1 MSLLNCQETTRLHDS
16 CLKIS
21 ETPGVTFTGVINK
34 NGRLVAGGFRLNNQP
49 YEKEELNMIFLEL
62 YLDYSM
68 RREFDS
74 ALGKISYM
82 TTLRKH
88 VNVTTIPFKE
98 ELILIF
104 SEPSTNIKKLVEK
117 TNKIFDSFFNNQ
129 VLN

>member
-1 MSLLNCQETTRLHDS
+1 MSLLNCQEATRLHDS

-34 NGRLVAGGFRLNNQP
+34 NGRLVAGGFSTNNHP
-49 YEKEELNMIFLEL
+49 YEKGELYMIFLEL

-104 SEPSTNIKKLVEK
+104 SDPSTNIEKIVKK
-117 TNKIFDSFFNNQ
+117 TNKIFGDFFNYQ
-129 VLN
+129 VLH

>member
-1 MSLLNCQETTRLHDS
+1 MSLLNFQEATRLHDS

-34 NGRLVAGGFRLNNQP
+34 NGRLVAGGFRPNNQS
-49 YEKEELNMIFLEL
+49 YEKGELYMIFLEL

-74 ALGKISYM
+74 VLGKISYM

-104 SEPSTNIKKLVEK
+104 SEPSTNIEKLVEK
-117 TNKIFDSFFNNQ
+117 TNKIFDDFFNNQ

>member
-1 MSLLNCQETTRLHDS
+1 MSLLNCQEATRLHDS

-21 ETPGVTFTGVINK
+21 ATPGVTFTGVINK
-34 NGRLVAGGFRLNNQP
+34 NGRLVAGGFSTNNHP
-49 YEKEELNMIFLEL
+49 YEKGELYMIFLEL

-82 TTLRKH
+82 ATLRKH
-88 VNVTTIPFKE
+88 VNVTTIPFKD

-104 SEPSTNIKKLVEK
+104 SESSTNIEKIVKK
-117 TNKIFDSFFNNQ
+117 TNKIFGDYFNYQ